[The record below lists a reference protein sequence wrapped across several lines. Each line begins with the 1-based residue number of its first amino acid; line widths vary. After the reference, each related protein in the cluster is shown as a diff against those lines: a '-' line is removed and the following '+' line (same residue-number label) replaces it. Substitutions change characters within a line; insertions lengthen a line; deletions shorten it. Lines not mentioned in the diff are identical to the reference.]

1 MSHYALKEEDDKP
14 EPPGHIS
21 DHPATHSK
29 PTASNA
35 PVNRKKRRASS
46 AAGGAPSSGSSRGV
60 ANLTPEQL
68 AKKRAN
74 DREAQR
80 AIRERT
86 KAQIET
92 LERRIEE
99 LTSQD
104 PHRDLQEAIR
114 AKELVEAENED
125 IKRRLAQV
133 LSIIQPLLGNR
144 AFDGE
149 CLGYLSVYCDRV
161 RSRYHSSEDYL
172 RVKITA
178 DDGDN
183 SQLRP
188 PHPLSRLLCLV
199 RDQAPRS
206 TR

>member
-1 MSHYALKEEDDKP
+1 MSHYALKQIDQPDP
-14 EPPGHIS
+14 QQAHVP
-21 DHPATHSK
+21 DHVPTNPSTLTHDTSSK
-29 PTASNA
+29 PTAPGA
-35 PVNRKKRRASS
+35 PANRRKRRASS
-46 AAGGAPSSGSSRGV
+46 ATRGGGGGSGPPNTGSSRGV

-86 KAQIET
+86 KTQIET

-104 PHRDLQEAIR
+104 PYRDLQEAIR

-133 LSIIQPLLGNR
+133 LGIIQPLLGNR
-144 AFDGE
+144 AFEGK
-149 CLGYLSVYCDRV
+149 LPSG
-161 RSRYHSSEDYL
+161 
-172 RVKITA
+172 T
-178 DDGDN
+178 
-183 SQLRP
+183 
-188 PHPLSRLLCLV
+188 
-199 RDQAPRS
+199 
-206 TR
+206 

>member
-1 MSHYALKEEDDKP
+1 MSHYPLKEENDKP
-14 EPPGHIS
+14 ETPP
-21 DHPATHSK
+21 DHHPSTNILTYTTSK
-29 PTASNA
+29 PTVSTA
-35 PVNRKKRRASS
+35 PANRRKRRASS
-46 AAGGAPSSGSSRGV
+46 AAGAGPSSGSSRGV

-86 KAQIET
+86 KTQIET

-104 PHRDLQEAIR
+104 SYRDLQEAVR

-125 IKRRLAQV
+125 IKRRLAQI

-144 AFDGE
+144 AFEG
-149 CLGYLSVYCDRV
+149 
-161 RSRYHSSEDYL
+161 
-172 RVKITA
+172 K
-178 DDGDN
+178 
-183 SQLRP
+183 
-188 PHPLSRLLCLV
+188 
-199 RDQAPRS
+199 
-206 TR
+206 